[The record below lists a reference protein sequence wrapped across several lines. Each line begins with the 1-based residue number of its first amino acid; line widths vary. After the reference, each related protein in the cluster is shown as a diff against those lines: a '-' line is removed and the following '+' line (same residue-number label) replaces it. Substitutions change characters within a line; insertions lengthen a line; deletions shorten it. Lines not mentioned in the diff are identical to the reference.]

1 MPVSAAKISL
11 SISWMSITPSES
23 FQGVRAGHP
32 DDHALEL
39 PVAGE
44 REEVAVVRVVLRP
57 VLELADV
64 ALLLY
69 HLAGRLLDDR
79 VLELV
84 GGPRRCGEEAG
95 EPGPVLAG
103 SGEGS
108 TVCLDRQRCV
118 IVAM

>member
-39 PVAGE
+39 PDAGE
-44 REEVAVVRVVLRP
+44 REEVAVVHVVLRP

-64 ALLLY
+64 ALLSR
-69 HLAGRLLDDR
+69 HLSGRLLDED
-79 VLELV
+79 VPELV
-84 GGPRRCGEEAG
+84 GDRCRSGDEVGEHA
-95 EPGPVLAG
+95 PVVVG
-103 SGEGS
+103 SGEG
-108 TVCLDRQRCV
+108 TVVFMALQRGGSESS
-118 IVAM
+118 

>member
-32 DDHALEL
+32 DDHALEP

-44 REEVAVVRVVLRP
+44 REEVAVVHVVLRP

-64 ALLLY
+64 ALLRR
-69 HLAGRLLDDR
+69 HLAGRLLDDD
-79 VLELV
+79 VPELV
-84 GGPRRCGEEAG
+84 GDRRRSGEEVG
-95 EPGPVLAG
+95 EHAPDLVG
-103 SGEGS
+103 SGEGD
-108 TVCLDRQRCV
+108 VVRL
-118 IVAM
+118 A